1 MASQSCDT
9 CVRLWREYGNTTRSH
24 VELLKELERVAGVD
38 PQRFRELD
46 GEIELAAARRDAAR
60 SAVKLHLAEH
70 GEASESRT
78 MTA

>member
-1 MASQSCDT
+1 
-9 CVRLWREYGNTTRSH
+9 
-24 VELLKELERVAGVD
+24 LERVAGVD